1 MAVARSHGMCN
12 LVLEGKDGADA
23 AVDGVGDARLRLVAD
38 GAGRVPAHRRGH
50 PRQHLRHVA
59 GAEHFVHGRELRRA
73 AAAVL
78 PPASSAEVR
87 REHAPGH
94 APPPQELARAARRP
108 GSRRRRLLRLR
119 VGRCALARLQHDAR
133 HARIL
138 LCVHPPCTSS

>member
-1 MAVARSHGMCN
+1 MVVMAVARSHGMCN

-23 AVDGVGDARLRLVAD
+23 AVDGLGDARLRLVAD
-38 GAGRVPAHRRGH
+38 GAGRVRAHRRGH

-73 AAAVL
+73 AAL

-94 APPPQELARAARRP
+94 AAP
-108 GSRRRRLLRLR
+108 LLVVFGLR
-119 VGRCALARLQHDAR
+119 VGRCALAGLQHGAR
-133 HARIL
+133 HARIQ
-138 LCVHPPCTSS
+138 CVHPPYVHVLLGA